1 MQSNDKRLWKLIDS
15 YKPIQYGNLIF
26 ELGNYL
32 RPKKVYFIWTRH
44 NLPGCFICTIHI
56 ENTYNA
62 VCIFAW
68 KRGYSPPLQFITT
81 IFLCNFEEVLDRPV
95 CMYAWIPRTWL
106 GKMKNSLKI
115 VSLHMCAFS
124 QNIFWWQTIGSCY
137 LLTNNLLTRC
147 RVVG

>member
-1 MQSNDKRLWKLIDS
+1 MKIDWFLQTNL
-15 YKPIQYGNLIF
+15 QYGNLFLNLTILF
-26 ELGNYL
+26 I

-44 NLPGCFICTIHI
+44 NLPSCFIQYILKTHTMQSVYLHEKGGIHRLF
-56 ENTYNA
+56 NSSLL
-62 VCIFAW
+62 C
-68 KRGYSPPLQFITT
+68 

-115 VSLHMCAFS
+115 VSLHMFAFS

-137 LLTNNLLTRC
+137 LLTNNLLTRW

>member
-1 MQSNDKRLWKLIDS
+1 MKIDWFLQTNL
-15 YKPIQYGNLIF
+15 QYGNFFLNLTILF
-26 ELGNYL
+26 I

-44 NLPGCFICTIHI
+44 NLPGYFICTIHI

-115 VSLHMCAFS
+115 VSLHMFAFS

-137 LLTNNLLTRC
+137 LLTNNLLTRW